1 MAPYLP
7 FLWRPDQH
15 MFLKPAVTQDFAAR
29 VGHRFAHDYETRL
42 AVGVYESL
50 LDLVGRTEMEIRDL
64 KKPRDRIQA
73 PSRRAAR
80 PDRQGRG
87 RARRR
92 PARPFRRRRNRA
104 APARG
109 CGQASVIFALSPK
122 TRQTVSP
129 QHALLRGHR
138 RLHVDRPEQVSF
150 EGAHAN
156 TPLMERM

>member
-109 CGQASVIFALSPK
+109 CGQASQGWQNP
-122 TRQTVSP
+122 
-129 QHALLRGHR
+129 R
-138 RLHVDRPEQVSF
+138 RLGWPEASSDEV
-150 EGAHAN
+150 
-156 TPLMERM
+156 